1 VYDRGRITYSRLLEV
16 FGRNHDPLTV
26 NAQFCDVGSQCSP
39 AIFVHDEM
47 QRRLAEE
54 SKRAVAQ
61 QLQKPVVTD
70 IVAATQFWPA
80 EDCHQDYYK
89 KNLIVTSST
98 APMVG
103 GAASGATLH
112 QLAGGGLPGASPLGR
127 FNRMH
132 DSRATVA
139 SRLARTLPRRQAPRS
154 ADAPA

>member
-1 VYDRGRITYSRLLEV
+1 VYDPGRITYSRLLEV
-16 FGRNHDPLTV
+16 FWRNHDPLTV

-80 EDCHQDYYK
+80 EDYHQDYYK
-89 KNLIVTSST
+89 KKLIRYAGVTAIASSPPT
-98 APMVG
+98 RPLRLGVTGRG
-103 GAASGATLH
+103 GQRG
-112 QLAGGGLPGASPLGR
+112 
-127 FNRMH
+127 
-132 DSRATVA
+132 DSTSTDRRRAT
-139 SRLARTLPRRQAPRS
+139 RR
-154 ADAPA
+154 